1 MMSSPSVPEASPLPY
16 VIEKAVERFLKDEDE
31 DESNVVMPLQLVVQ
45 LEPAIHKSLKS
56 GKKKKKEDVNWD
68 RSINSVRR
76 SAGASQARL
85 ITYAEP
91 VSRITSK
98 ATGGVPTANEPK

>member
-56 GKKKKKEDVNWD
+56 GKKKK
-68 RSINSVRR
+68 RLSIGTV
-76 SAGASQARL
+76 RL
-85 ITYAEP
+85 IQ
-91 VSRITSK
+91 
-98 ATGGVPTANEPK
+98 